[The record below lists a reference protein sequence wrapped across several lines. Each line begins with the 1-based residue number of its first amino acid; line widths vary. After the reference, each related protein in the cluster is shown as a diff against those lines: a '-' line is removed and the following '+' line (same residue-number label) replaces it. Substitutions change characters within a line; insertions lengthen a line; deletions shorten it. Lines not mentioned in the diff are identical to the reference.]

1 MATLSIPY
9 TLAGSSTVIFNNG
22 TLGTGS
28 LDDLFWIQAIHGLD
42 GPALRTPMDD
52 VPYGD
57 GGLIHKF
64 WKGPRHVSFE
74 GVLIVQ
80 SIPFG
85 SNGCEAVLDELEAD
99 LNECLDSMIQSAGTL
114 SWTSGV
120 YGAQTLSVYYEIP
133 LDIQPVEN
141 YMLRSFTFGLVS
153 PAADPT

>member
-9 TLAGSSTVIFNNG
+9 TLAGSSTIVFNDG
-22 TLGTGS
+22 TLGVGS
-28 LDDLFWIQAIHGLD
+28 SDDLYWIQAIHGLD
-42 GPALRTPMDD
+42 GPALRTPIDD

-64 WKGPRHVSFE
+64 WKGPRHISFE

-85 SNGCEAVLDELEAD
+85 ANCEPVLDELEAD
-99 LNECLDSMIQSAGTL
+99 LNACLDSMIQSAGTL
-114 SWTSGV
+114 SWTSTV
-120 YGAQTLSVYYEIP
+120 YGAQSISVYYEIP
-133 LDIQPVEN
+133 LDIQPIEN

-153 PAADPT
+153 GAADPT